1 MFSLFSKKPMN
12 NPGTATVSNAEK
24 THGPFPVQ
32 LKLTETTNANGV
44 REVEPM
50 LFCKTSKGEAFGE
63 NIESLFSDLIEVY
76 SARLKEK
83 TEANMKEKV
92 RQTQIKSNYNA
103 KQAKIA
109 ANRNAKQKE
118 QEHKKEV
125 LQALRNEGRV
135 IRTSSLPFSKL
146 DPANEAVYTRIM
158 DNRRLRA
165 SMQGQAATGGTRR
178 RKRTRRNRTNKR

>member
-1 MFSLFSKKPMN
+1 MLSFFSKKPMN
-12 NPGTATVSNAEK
+12 NPATATASNAEK

-32 LKLTETTNANGV
+32 LQITETTNANGV

-50 LFCKTSKGEAFGE
+50 LICKTSKGEAVGE
-63 NIESLFSDLIEVY
+63 DVESLFSDVIEVY

-83 TEANMKEKV
+83 MEANTKERA

-109 ANRNAKQKE
+109 ANRNAKKKE
-118 QEHKKEV
+118 EEHKKEV

-146 DPANEAVYTRIM
+146 DPANEAVYSRIM

-165 SMQGQAATGGTRR
+165 TVQPQAATGGTRR
-178 RKRTRRNRTNKR
+178 RKKSRRNKTNKR

>member
-1 MFSLFSKKPMN
+1 
-12 NPGTATVSNAEK
+12 
-24 THGPFPVQ
+24 
-32 LKLTETTNANGV
+32 
-44 REVEPM
+44 M

-83 TEANMKEKV
+83 TEANMKERV
-92 RQTQIKSNYNA
+92 RQTQIKSNY
-103 KQAKIA
+103 
-109 ANRNAKQKE
+109 NAKQKE

>member
-1 MFSLFSKKPMN
+1 MN
-12 NPGTATVSNAEK
+12 SPGTATVSNAEK

-83 TEANMKEKV
+83 TEANMKERA
-92 RQTQIKSNYNA
+92 RQTQIKSNY
-103 KQAKIA
+103 
-109 ANRNAKQKE
+109 NAKQKE

>member
-1 MFSLFSKKPMN
+1 MN
-12 NPGTATVSNAEK
+12 SPGTATVSNAEK

-83 TEANMKEKV
+83 TEANMKERV
-92 RQTQIKSNYNA
+92 RQTQIKSNY
-103 KQAKIA
+103 
-109 ANRNAKQKE
+109 NAKQKE